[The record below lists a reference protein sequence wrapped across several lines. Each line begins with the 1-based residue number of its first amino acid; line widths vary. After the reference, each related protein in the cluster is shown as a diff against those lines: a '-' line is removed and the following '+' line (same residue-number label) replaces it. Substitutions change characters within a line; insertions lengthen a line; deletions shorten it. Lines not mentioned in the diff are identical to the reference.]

1 MRLLVV
7 VGTRPQFVKVAALLP
22 ALRRRGETIL
32 VDTGQHDDPRMVDAH
47 FADLGLSAPDVRL
60 EVSGLGRPVRM
71 TVMVGGLQEVYAEHR
86 PDRVVVMGD
95 TDTAL
100 AGATAAAGADI
111 PVAHVEAGAR
121 SGEPDLPEERNRLR
135 IDEIADLLFC
145 ATPGHAAN
153 LAGREGVHVVG
164 DVMADVL
171 LARESEISS
180 RTTRGD
186 PYGVLTM
193 HRAATAD
200 DPAAVARVLEAA
212 GAVGVPVV
220 FPRHPRTRIAG
231 DPPESVEVRP
241 PLPYLDFLGLVAGA
255 RFVLTDSGGLQKEAY
270 LLGVPCITL
279 RDATEW
285 PETIDAGWNV
295 LVGTDPARITAALAV
310 PPRAPDR
317 PALYGDGAAAVRIA
331 ELV

>member
-7 VGTRPQFVKVAALLP
+7 VGARPQFVKAAALLP
-22 ALRRRGETIL
+22 ALRRRAATIL

-47 FADLGLSAPDVRL
+47 FAGLGLSEPDLRL
-60 EVSGLGRPVRM
+60 EVPRFQRSVRM
-71 TVMVGGLQEVYAEHR
+71 TVMVGGLQEVLAEHA

-100 AGATAAAGADI
+100 AGATAAVGADL

-121 SGEPDLPEERNRLR
+121 SGEPDLPEEQNRLR

-145 ATPGHAAN
+145 ATPAHARN
-153 LAGREGVHVVG
+153 LAGRDGVHVVG

-171 LARESEISS
+171 LAREREIRE
-180 RTTRGD
+180 RTPARD
-186 PYGVLTM
+186 AYAVLTL

-200 DPAAVARVLEAA
+200 DPLAVARVLQAA
-212 GAVGVPVV
+212 GAAGVPVV
-220 FPRHPRTRIAG
+220 FPKHPRTRIAG
-231 DPPESVEVRP
+231 EPPRSVEVRP

-255 RFVLTDSGGLQKEAY
+255 RLVLTDSGGLQKEAY

-279 RDATEW
+279 REATEW
-285 PETIDAGWNV
+285 SETVDAGWNV
-295 LVGTDPARITAALAV
+295 LVGTDPARIEAALAA
-310 PPRAPDR
+310 PPRAADR
-317 PALYGDGAAAVRIA
+317 PALYGDGAAATRIA

>member
-7 VGTRPQFVKVAALLP
+7 VGGRPQFVKAAALLP
-22 ALRRRGETIL
+22 ALRRRAETFL

-47 FADLGLSAPDVRL
+47 FPGLGLPEPDVRL
-60 EVSGLGRPVRM
+60 EVPGWQREVRM
-71 TVMVGGLQEVYAEHR
+71 TAMVGSLRDVLAEHA
-86 PDRVVVMGD
+86 PDRVIVLGD
-95 TDTAL
+95 TDSAL
-100 AGATAAAGADI
+100 AGATAASAAEL

-145 ATPGHAAN
+145 ATPAHAGN
-153 LAGREGVHVVG
+153 LAGRDGVHVVG

-171 LARESEISS
+171 LAKEREIRA
-180 RTTRGD
+180 RTPARD
-186 PYGVLTM
+186 PYAVLTL

-200 DPAAVARVLEAA
+200 DPEAVARVLEAA
-212 GAVGVPVV
+212 GDASWPVV
-220 FPRHPRTRIAG
+220 FPRHPRTRVPG
-231 DPPESVEVRP
+231 EPPGSVEIRP

-255 RFVLTDSGGLQKEAY
+255 QCVLTDSGGLQKEAY

-285 PETIDAGWNV
+285 SETVDAGWNV
-295 LVGTDPARITAALAV
+295 LTGTDPARIAAALAA
-310 PPRAPDR
+310 PPRAAGR
-317 PALYGDGAAAVRIA
+317 PALYGDGAAARRIA